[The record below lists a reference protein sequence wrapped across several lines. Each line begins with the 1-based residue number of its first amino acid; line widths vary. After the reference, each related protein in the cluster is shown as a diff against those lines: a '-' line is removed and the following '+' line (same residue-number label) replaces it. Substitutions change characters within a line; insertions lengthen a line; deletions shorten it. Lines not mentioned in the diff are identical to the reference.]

1 MRQPF
6 KFLQPLQTHQFHWGR
21 MGLVIPLVTLMGGA
35 PMLVAIPAIAQSTTN
50 SIFRGSPVT
59 INNGTN
65 LPATYTE
72 ASRIVLAKDETMA
85 LTITVNANIRDRQ
98 NRLLIPYGAK
108 IAGQL
113 QPVSGGTQFIAQT
126 LQIGEETPI
135 PIAAQSAVITRT
147 ETIKK
152 GPGGQQIL
160 NGALIGAGAMAV
172 ISLITGDRSV
182 SLGELLGGAA
192 IGAVGGAIFGQRSD
206 QVRVVEPSD
215 FNLTLSQPLTL
226 YPR

>member
-1 MRQPF
+1 MRQPNS
-6 KFLQPLQTHQFHWGR
+6 KKRTFHWGR
-21 MGLVIPLVTLMGGA
+21 IGLVIPLVTMVGGA
-35 PMLVAIPAIAQSTTN
+35 PILVAIPAMAQSTTN

-59 INNGTN
+59 INNGAN
-65 LPATYTE
+65 LPATYT
-72 ASRIVLAKDETMA
+72 AANRIVLAKNETMA

-98 NRLLIPYGAK
+98 GRLLIPYGAK

-113 QPVSGGTQFIAQT
+113 QPVSGGTQFIAKT
-126 LQIGEETPI
+126 LQINDETPI
-135 PIAAQSAVITRT
+135 PLAAQSAVITRT

-152 GPGGQQIL
+152 GPGTEQIL

-172 ISLITGDRSV
+172 ISLITGDHRV

-192 IGAVGGAIFGQRSD
+192 IGAAGGAIFGQRSD
-206 QVRVVEPSD
+206 QVLVVEPGD
-215 FNLTLSQPLTL
+215 LNLTLTQPLTL